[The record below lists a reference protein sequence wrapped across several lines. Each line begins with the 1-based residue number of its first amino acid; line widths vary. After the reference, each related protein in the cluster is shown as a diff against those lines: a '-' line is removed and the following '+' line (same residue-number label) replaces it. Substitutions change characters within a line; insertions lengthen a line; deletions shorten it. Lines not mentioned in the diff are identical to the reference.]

1 MNHADFQR
9 SVIEILRG
17 SPQGLTATEIAQRL
31 GTTAGNIS
39 SRLSNLAAYGIIG
52 LARGKPIRHASRRNV
67 YMAPAS
73 TSRVFPD

>member
-17 SPQGLTATEIAQRL
+17 SPRGLTAMEIAQRL
-31 GTTAGNIS
+31 GMTAGSIS
-39 SRLSNLAAYGIIG
+39 SRLSKLAAYGIIG
-52 LARGKPIRHASRRNV
+52 LARGKPIRHSRSNV
-67 YMAPAS
+67 YMAPAP